1 MLYSNIERI
10 RKIRKMIE
18 LIAYGSLAL
27 DFAIAIVTLV
37 SVNAYIRN
45 FSISEILFGLNVALT
60 VEVILT
66 SILFLALL
74 FLSHYEKIIDGFVDL
89 RFKIRNRIRK

>member
-1 MLYSNIERI
+1 MLYSNIVRIRRI
-10 RKIRKMIE
+10 RKLIE
-18 LIAYGSLAL
+18 YVAYGSLAL

-37 SVNAYIRN
+37 SVNAYLRN
-45 FSISEILFGLNVALT
+45 ASISEVLLGLNIALT

-74 FLSHYEKIIDGFVDL
+74 FLSHYEKITDKVLDIS
-89 RFKIRNRIRK
+89 FKLRNRIKK